1 MALADQGRARPR
13 PPLGPEPVTE
23 FMGDHDRLARTL
35 HQMLIKERDEHAAGI
50 VKGGPKDFPEYRNRV
65 GVIEGLDIAIALCEQ
80 AQRQL

>member
-1 MALADQGRARPR
+1 M
-13 PPLGPEPVTE
+13 EPVTE
-23 FMGDHDRLARTL
+23 FTGDHRRLALTL
-35 HQMLIKERDEHAAGI
+35 HQLLVKARAEQAATI